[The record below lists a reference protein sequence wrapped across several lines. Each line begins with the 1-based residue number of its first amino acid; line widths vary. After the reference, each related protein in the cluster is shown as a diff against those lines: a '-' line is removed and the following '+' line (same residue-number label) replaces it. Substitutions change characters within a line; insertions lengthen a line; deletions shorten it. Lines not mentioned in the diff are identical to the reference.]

1 MAASTAWSADEEN
14 LQQTSFSV
22 TQGRFAHS
30 KPSFATQFGFRDP
43 TFGIPMSDQDY
54 RLLSR
59 DAYYKLQGIYA
70 STNRFMRLAGIR
82 QLLSQGS
89 VSSPSLLRRHPGF
102 VNSFDGTTFTPA
114 VYVRIADVMP
124 NNPMGRFNPDV
135 AIFMHAVK
143 VLQPTVFLTWL
154 ELKYIIRGPYDLASG
169 PNVPDFYKVWVRYR
183 RFSDKVWLDELPE
196 VYKWPVFADL
206 ERLGFSP
213 STIDREVAAYNQD
226 LAIETYSATRSHEL
240 ATLLAAARRYM
251 LQFDT
256 PTGEALFNSYA
267 LMLAPVDTS
276 AGSEPWFQAPIFEA
290 FDPRH
295 NTFKLKTYIFD
306 GAASPI
312 LDRIRYTASTD
323 AFGYSVLTP
332 VAIVRPLQVAPAV
345 QFGTV
350 YVIPQSLRATTSI
363 VLQDLR
369 AVKFRLVPDPDH
381 SQGKGHLGP
390 DANFLGERRP
400 IGHPLAL
407 TTASSLDRSRSL
419 PVRGSTSSQA
429 IPSDTLSKDELASQR
444 SLVPESRGLPPIA
457 STSRPGESPLSF
469 PITPQMKDAE
479 QRSIFD
485 SRDDMLIRPEEPAEA
500 FPPTPAG
507 RRRWYLQLLQHAES
521 GPTSSS
527 FAPTKND
534 DKKTGRFENYGHSVS
549 TSDQPDHTLYSRG
562 GRHTRPKLQE
572 DMTRGVA
579 RPSEGAQP
587 DQSTAHSATDD
598 SALNFL
604 QEHLEPGLDIWRYHM
619 PK

>member
-1 MAASTAWSADEEN
+1 MAWSVDEEN
-14 LQQTSFSV
+14 LQQTSSSA
-22 TQGRFAHS
+22 TLGRFAHS
-30 KPSFATQFGFRDP
+30 RRSFAAQFGFRDP
-43 TFGIPMSDQDY
+43 NFGIPMPDRDY
-54 RLLSR
+54 RFLSR

-70 STNRFMRLAGIR
+70 STNRFLRLASIR

-89 VSSPSLLRRHPGF
+89 VSSPSLLRQHPSF
-102 VNSFDGTTFTPA
+102 VNSFDGITFTPA

-154 ELKYIIRGPYDLASG
+154 ELKHIIRGPFDVSSDFKGL
-169 PNVPDFYKVWVRYR
+169 DFYKIWVRHR

-206 ERLGFSP
+206 ERLGFNP
-213 STIDREVAAYNQD
+213 STIDREIAVYSQHR
-226 LAIETYSATRSHEL
+226 AIETYSESREL
-240 ATLLAAARRYM
+240 ARLLAAARRYM
-251 LQFDT
+251 MQFDT
-256 PTGEALFNSYA
+256 TTGEALFNSYA

-276 AGSEPWFQAPIFEA
+276 AGSEPWFQAPIFEQ

-295 NTFKLKTYIFD
+295 NILKLKTYDFD

-323 AFGYSVLTP
+323 AFGHSVLTP
-332 VAIVRPLQVAPAV
+332 VAIVRPLQVAPTV

-350 YVIPQSLRATTSI
+350 YEIPQSLRATSSI
-363 VLQDLR
+363 LLEDLR

-407 TTASSLDRSRSL
+407 ITASSLDRSRFL
-419 PVRGSTSSQA
+419 DVKGRTSSQT
-429 IPSDTLSKDELASQR
+429 IPSDTLPKDELASQR
-444 SLVPESRGLPPIA
+444 SLVPDSRGLTPIA
-457 STSRPGESPLSF
+457 STSRRGESSLSF

-485 SRDDMLIRPEEPAEA
+485 PRDDMLIKPEESVEA

-507 RRRWYLQLLQHAES
+507 RRRWHFQLLQHAVSSLS
-521 GPTSSS
+521 GSGS
-527 FAPTKND
+527 APAQSNN
-534 DKKTGRFENYGHSVS
+534 KKVGTFEAHGLTLS
-549 TSDQPDHTLYSRG
+549 TSDQLDQTLDSRA
-562 GRHTRPKLQE
+562 GRHTRPKLLE
-572 DMTRGVA
+572 DSSRAGS

-587 DQSTAHSATDD
+587 DQSAAHSATEE
-598 SALNFL
+598 SALNVL